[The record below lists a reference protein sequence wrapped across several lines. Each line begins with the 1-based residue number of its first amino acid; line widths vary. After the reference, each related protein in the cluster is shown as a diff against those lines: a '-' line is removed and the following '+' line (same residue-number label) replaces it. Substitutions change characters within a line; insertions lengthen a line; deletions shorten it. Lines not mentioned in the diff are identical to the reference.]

1 MAHLSVKLRLLILA
15 LIDSL
20 IVTFSVFVSYYILEP
35 YFKTYSVKLLIL
47 AAISLFISHHISA
60 FIFNMYHRAW
70 EYASVSELILIVKA
84 VTTSIVITMVVV
96 TIVTG
101 NRPFFRLYL
110 ITWMMHLILIG
121 GSRLFW
127 RIYRK
132 YLGGKSFN
140 KKPTLVVGAG
150 QAGSMLIRQMLKSDE
165 MKLEPVLAVDDDE
178 HKRNITIT
186 EGVKVQGKIADIPE
200 LVRKY
205 KIKKIIIAIPTIGQ
219 ERLKEINNI
228 CHMDGVELLKMPNIE
243 DVMSGELEVNQ
254 LKKVEVE
261 DLLGRDPVELDMDM
275 ISNELTNKTI
285 LVTGAGGSIGS
296 EICRQVCNFYPERII
311 LLGHGENSIYLINR
325 ELRNRFGKNVDIVPI
340 IADVQNR
347 ARMFE
352 IMETYKPYAVYHAAA
367 HKHVPLMEDNPEE
380 AVRNNILGTKN
391 TAEAAKNAEVKK
403 FVMISTDKAVN
414 PPNVM
419 GASKRIAEM
428 IIQSLNDETHRTNF
442 VAVRFGN
449 VLGSRGSVIPLFKS
463 QIEEGG
469 PVTVT
474 HPEMTRYFMT
484 IPEASRLVLQAGALA
499 EGGEVF
505 VLDMGEPVKIVD
517 LLYKFKQ
524 SRLDRTLPKL
534 DNLFEKDLYSTYLS
548 YLPSTDFSYPLLMNV
563 DDRGSFTEFIKTP
576 DRGQVSV
583 NISKPGIT
591 KGNHWHHTKNE
602 KFLVVSGKGVIRFRH
617 VNDDEIIEYYVSGDK
632 LEVVDIPVGYTH
644 NIENLG
650 DTDMVTIMWVNEMF
664 DPNQPDTY
672 FLEV

>member
-1 MAHLSVKLRLLILA
+1 
-15 LIDSL
+15 
-20 IVTFSVFVSYYILEP
+20 
-35 YFKTYSVKLLIL
+35 
-47 AAISLFISHHISA
+47 
-60 FIFNMYHRAW
+60 
-70 EYASVSELILIVKA
+70 
-84 VTTSIVITMVVV
+84 
-96 TIVTG
+96 
-101 NRPFFRLYL
+101 
-110 ITWMMHLILIG
+110 
-121 GSRLFW
+121 
-127 RIYRK
+127 
-132 YLGGKSFN
+132 
-140 KKPTLVVGAG
+140 
-150 QAGSMLIRQMLKSDE
+150 
-165 MKLEPVLAVDDDE
+165 
-178 HKRNITIT
+178 
-186 EGVKVQGKIADIPE
+186 
-200 LVRKY
+200 
-205 KIKKIIIAIPTIGQ
+205 
-219 ERLKEINNI
+219 
-228 CHMDGVELLKMPNIE
+228 MDGVELLKMPNIE

-285 LVTGAGGSIGS
+285 LVTGAGGSIES

-380 AVRNNILGTKN
+380 AVHNNILGTKN

-517 LLYKFKQ
+517 LARNLI
-524 SRLDRTLPKL
+524 KL
-534 DNLFEKDLYSTYLS
+534 SGKKEDDIRITYTGIRPGEKMFEELMNKDEVHPEQVFEKIYRGKVQHMKCNEVEAIIQDIVN
-548 YLPSTDFSYPLLMNV
+548 DFSKEKIINYAN
-563 DDRGSFTEFIKTP
+563 GK
-576 DRGQVSV
+576 
-583 NISKPGIT
+583 
-591 KGNHWHHTKNE
+591 KGDN
-602 KFLVVSGKGVIRFRH
+602 
-617 VNDDEIIEYYVSGDK
+617 YVR
-632 LEVVDIPVGYTH
+632 
-644 NIENLG
+644 
-650 DTDMVTIMWVNEMF
+650 
-664 DPNQPDTY
+664 
-672 FLEV
+672 